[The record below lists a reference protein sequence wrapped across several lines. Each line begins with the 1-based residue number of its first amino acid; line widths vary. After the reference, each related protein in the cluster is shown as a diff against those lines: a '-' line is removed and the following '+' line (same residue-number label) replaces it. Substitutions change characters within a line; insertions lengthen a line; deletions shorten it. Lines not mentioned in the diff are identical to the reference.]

1 MRRDIVV
8 IGASA
13 GGVPALEHLVAGL
26 HKPLEAALFVVLHVS
41 SHGVSAL
48 PQILTRAGGLP
59 ASHAVDGEAIEP
71 GHIYVAPPNAHLL
84 LELGRVRLG
93 LGPPENGHRPAVD
106 ALFRSAAYCYRSRV
120 MGVVLSGTLDDG
132 TAGLWAIKRRGGL
145 AVVQDPT
152 EAQHTGM
159 PRSAINNV
167 KIDHVKGTTAIAQL
181 IIAAALDVP
190 SEHPPMTDND
200 ERLRREVALA
210 ADPMNANRLE
220 LPYGGDA
227 RPAALSCPSCH
238 GTLWEIQEDR
248 VVRYRCQVGHAY
260 SSATLLAAQNRGL
273 EDALWAACR
282 TLDENATLA
291 RRMAER
297 ADASGHTIARTQ
309 FEAKAESASER
320 AALIRRA
327 LLLTAS
333 TLDAGGESLSEN
345 DELST
350 VDHAAGAPQA
360 GAAPRGD
367 AP

>member
-1 MRRDIVV
+1 
-8 IGASA
+8 
-13 GGVPALEHLVAGL
+13 
-26 HKPLEAALFVVLHVS
+26 
-41 SHGVSAL
+41 
-48 PQILTRAGGLP
+48 
-59 ASHAVDGEAIEP
+59 
-71 GHIYVAPPNAHLL
+71 VAPPNAHLL

-106 ALFRSAAYCYRSRV
+106 ALFRSAAYIYRSRV

-145 AVVQDPT
+145 TVVQDPA
-152 EAQHTGM
+152 EAQHAGM

-167 KIDHVKGTTAIAQL
+167 KIDHVMGTSAIAQL
-181 IIAAALDVP
+181 ITASALDVP
-190 SEHPPMTDND
+190 SEPPPMADND
-200 ERLRREVALA
+200 EWLGREVALA
-210 ADPMNANRLE
+210 ADPMNANQLE
-220 LPYGGDA
+220 LPYGGDV

-260 SSATLLAAQNRGL
+260 SSATLLAAQNSGL

-297 ADASGHTIARTQ
+297 AEASGHALARGQ
-309 FEAKAESASER
+309 FEANAQSASAR
-320 AALIRRA
+320 ASLIRRA

-333 TLDAGGESLSEN
+333 TLDAGGENLSEN
-345 DELST
+345 DELRT
-350 VDHAAGAPQA
+350 VDPAGDAPPA
-360 GAAPRGD
+360 GAASPRGGEGGGRND
-367 AP
+367 AKGEGE